1 MSQQKRAPASGGEPP
16 KQAMGD
22 PWQGFGYVVSGVA
35 LYGFLGWLLD
45 RWWGTTFMV
54 AIGILAGAGLGIY
67 MTFGRFGRPGGT
79 SRDEDAGSLQDTQNT
94 QDSNNSKS
102 TDGTSETGG
111 TEE

>member
-1 MSQQKRAPASGGEPP
+1 
-16 KQAMGD
+16 MGD

-45 RWWGTTFMV
+45 RWWGTSFMV

-67 MTFGRFGRPGGT
+67 MTFGRFGRPGRT
-79 SRDEDAGSLQDTQNT
+79 AAAEDSQDTGSTRNT
-94 QDSNNSKS
+94 QNSNS
-102 TDGTSETGG
+102 TDDTSETGG